1 MNHLK
6 NTNMGYFKHLF
17 HAWRM
22 ATILIVH
29 GILPFVWETKVSDEI
44 ISSFGD
50 ELITSLKNKKY
61 RD

>member
-1 MNHLK
+1 
-6 NTNMGYFKHLF
+6 MGYFKHLF